1 MAFMTTRCRPWPLRL
16 SIAVAMLFLTALS
29 TASADT
35 KGVVILQSYG
45 QNFKP
50 WSEYSKAL
58 RQQLERTSP
67 WQLDFQEFS
76 VSTARSE
83 NEDAEV
89 QFTEY
94 LRALFAHHAPD
105 LIVAFGGPAGAFVQ
119 RQRAALF
126 PTTPMVLTAIDRR
139 RVQESA
145 LTRNDTVV
153 AVRQDIAVLF
163 GNILHL
169 LPDTKTV
176 AVVIGNSPNERF
188 WINAIQTELE
198 PLKSRINLLFL
209 NELSF
214 EDILKRA
221 ASLPPSSAIW
231 WNQPQVDGKGAA
243 HEGDGALKALYAVA
257 NAPIFSYDDSFLQ
270 GEIVGGPMTSVSD
283 GARITS
289 QVVLRILGGEIPAE
303 IKTPTLEYG
312 APKFDWRQLQ
322 RWGISESRLPPGSEI
337 YFREPT
343 AWAKY
348 HWEILLACAV
358 VLTQGIL
365 ITGLLHERRRRQL
378 AEVLSRQRMAEL
390 AHVNRYTIV
399 RQLTASIA
407 DELSQPLGAILMNSE
422 TAELLLKSPEADL
435 DEMGEI
441 LADIRRDDGRAS
453 EVIHRLRTLLKRH
466 PSELRPLDVNELVLE
481 TVEFLSGLAL
491 VRGVKLN
498 GTVHSSPL
506 RIDGHRI
513 ELQQVIINLFVN
525 AMDAMSVMP
534 RLQHAVTICTARI
547 DNFAEIS
554 VSDSG
559 PGIPA
564 DRVADVFEPFHTTK
578 PNGMGMGLSIAR
590 TIVEA
595 HNGRIWADNQEGLGA
610 VFRINLPLS
619 RAENA
624 TALYGARKGSTG

>member
-1 MAFMTTRCRPWPLRL
+1 MSKLPGLSLPDYISARLCSRYSGNSERWAGGMAFMTTRCRPWSLRL

-139 RVQESA
+139 RVQSSA

-198 PLKSRINLLFL
+198 PLKSQINLLFL

-231 WNQPQVDGKGAA
+231 WNQPQVDRKGAA

-257 NAPIFSYDDSFLQ
+257 NAPIF
-270 GEIVGGPMTSVSD
+270 PMTIVS
-283 GARITS
+283 
-289 QVVLRILGGEIPAE
+289 
-303 IKTPTLEYG
+303 
-312 APKFDWRQLQ
+312 
-322 RWGISESRLPPGSEI
+322 PG
-337 YFREPT
+337 RD
-343 AWAKY
+343 
-348 HWEILLACAV
+348 
-358 VLTQGIL
+358 
-365 ITGLLHERRRRQL
+365 RRR
-378 AEVLSRQRMAEL
+378 
-390 AHVNRYTIV
+390 T
-399 RQLTASIA
+399 
-407 DELSQPLGAILMNSE
+407 
-422 TAELLLKSPEADL
+422 
-435 DEMGEI
+435 
-441 LADIRRDDGRAS
+441 DD
-453 EVIHRLRTLLKRH
+453 V
-466 PSELRPLDVNELVLE
+466 
-481 TVEFLSGLAL
+481 
-491 VRGVKLN
+491 GV
-498 GTVHSSPL
+498 
-506 RIDGHRI
+506 
-513 ELQQVIINLFVN
+513 
-525 AMDAMSVMP
+525 
-534 RLQHAVTICTARI
+534 
-547 DNFAEIS
+547 
-554 VSDSG
+554 
-559 PGIPA
+559 
-564 DRVADVFEPFHTTK
+564 
-578 PNGMGMGLSIAR
+578 
-590 TIVEA
+590 
-595 HNGRIWADNQEGLGA
+595 
-610 VFRINLPLS
+610 
-619 RAENA
+619 
-624 TALYGARKGSTG
+624 